1 MYRYA
6 GAQTPLSNRRTK
18 NAKFFSLLPLDK
30 ELRNTRPSAALIWVL
45 GLALLPSAR
54 AAPPPIAQAE
64 IHYLLES
71 VENSGCEFYRN
82 GARYDSKKARAH
94 LHCKYAILSA
104 SGRINT
110 AEDFIE
116 NAATCSRVSGRP
128 YQVRCAGTRAVT
140 SSQWLRKALERYRLR
155 RAQRDTRVVRG
166 HLVQIRT

>member
-1 MYRYA
+1 M
-6 GAQTPLSNRRTK
+6 
-18 NAKFFSLLPLDK
+18 
-30 ELRNTRPSAALIWVL
+30 NTRPSAVLIWVL
-45 GLALLPSAR
+45 GLALLPCAR

-82 GARYDSKKARAH
+82 GTWYDSKKARAH
-94 LHCKYAILSA
+94 LQSKYEILSA

-116 NAATCSRVSGRP
+116 NAATRSSGGGRP
-128 YQVRCAGTRAVT
+128 YQVRCGGTGPVT
-140 SSQWLRKALERYRLR
+140 SSQWLRNALERYRLHGAP
-155 RAQRDTRVVRG
+155 RATRVVRG